1 MAKRIFFGSSAL
13 QVNPY
18 VTEDNGDTYSSTGWV
33 VPSGIQ
39 SVGFS
44 TSVAFEP
51 IFQLGQTEVYGR
63 TESQSPEVE
72 CTISKAIDGTEL
84 LYITLNGGE
93 DAKGK
98 LPAELAAN
106 SAELELGVYHDSI
119 PGVGGESGAAESFI
133 YCSGMYISNVQYQ
146 FPLDGVATEEITL
159 IGDTKKWTT
168 SSSGS
173 ALSSLTESY
182 NSGTAPSAYQRW
194 KVNVSGSTLPSG
206 VADWPI
212 QSISMTMAIGR
223 EAIQELGTRGKYCRY
238 ATFPFEVTSE
248 FEVIAG
254 KRPNG
259 NASVNVVEE
268 AYNFENDYE
277 LNCIPTMEAGF
288 KDQTIIVN
296 ICNNDT
302 NADTPT
308 AQTGYKFDLGT
319 KNRVTSVNH
328 AGGDTGGGNVTLTYS
343 FQNYNYLVVDDA
355 A

>member
-18 VTEDNGDTYSSTGWV
+18 VTTDNGDSYSSTGWV

-63 TESQSPEVE
+63 TESQSPTVE

-84 LYITLNGGE
+84 LYITLNGGST
-93 DAKGK
+93 AKGK

-119 PGVGGESGAAESFI
+119 PGVGGQSGAQESFI

-146 FPLDGVATEEITL
+146 FPLDGVAKEDITL

-168 SSSGS
+168 GATGT

-194 KVNVSGSTLPSG
+194 KVDVSGSTLPSG
-206 VADWPI
+206 VKDWPI

-259 NASVNVVEE
+259 NSAVAVVEE
-268 AYNFENDYE
+268 AYNFENNYQLD
-277 LNCIPTMEAGF
+277 CIPSMEAGF
-288 KDQTIIVN
+288 KDQEIIVKV
-296 ICNNDT
+296 CNNDT
-302 NADTPT
+302 NAANPTPL
-308 AQTGYKFDLGT
+308 TGYAFNLGT

-343 FQNYNYLVVDDA
+343 FQNYNYLVIDDV
-355 A
+355 